1 LSSLIIKASLSGF
14 FVLKEAISKVFVTS
28 NLSGEK
34 RFSRGFK
41 TFNATNSL
49 KNHKEII
56 PHKVTL
62 ISE

>member
-1 LSSLIIKASLSGF
+1 
-14 FVLKEAISKVFVTS
+14 VAISKVFVTL

-49 KNHKEII
+49 NNHKEII
-56 PHKVTL
+56 PQEVTL
-62 ISE
+62 IPEQ